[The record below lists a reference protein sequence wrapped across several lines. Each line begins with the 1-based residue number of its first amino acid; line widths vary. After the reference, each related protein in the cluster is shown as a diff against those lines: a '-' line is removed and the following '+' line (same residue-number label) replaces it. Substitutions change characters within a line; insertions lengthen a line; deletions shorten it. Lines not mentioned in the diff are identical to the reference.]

1 MVALCNEDTARCS
14 ASGVGGGREARASGD
29 AGDVGDVGSEPR
41 MLPDAVSI
49 LGQTPSYH
57 TFFFILL
64 NF

>member
-1 MVALCNEDTARCS
+1 MCSEDTARCS

-49 LGQTPSYH
+49 LGQAHPLIIRF
-57 TFFFILL
+57 FFFILL